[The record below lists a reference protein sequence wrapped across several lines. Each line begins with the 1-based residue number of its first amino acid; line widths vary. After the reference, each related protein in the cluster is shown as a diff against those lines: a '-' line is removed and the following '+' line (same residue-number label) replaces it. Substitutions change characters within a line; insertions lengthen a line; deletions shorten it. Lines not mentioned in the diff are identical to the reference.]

1 MHVVS
6 EAPGIVFKK
15 NRKCVKKLSKF
26 IGMWGIDNGLIV
38 LTSKNYKI
46 PKNVWYFKTRV
57 NSVVNIH
64 QK

>member
-1 MHVVS
+1 
-6 EAPGIVFKK
+6 
-15 NRKCVKKLSKF
+15 
-26 IGMWGIDNGLIV
+26 MWGIDNGLIV
-38 LTSKNYKI
+38 LTSKNCKI